1 MILVHIITQKRA
13 QAIEIIDALLEEKL
27 LFNAM
32 LSRKKVYEKNKETG
46 QLVGNVQTLIIGKT
60 KSLLFS
66 KINEFIVSKYAQEV
80 PSLYC
85 LPIVYIDPGKA
96 EELLKK
102 TMEV

>member
-1 MILVHIITQKRA
+1 MILVHIITQQRA
-13 QAIEIIDALLEEKL
+13 QAIEIIDVLLEKKL

-46 QLVGNVQTLIIGKT
+46 QLVGKVQTLIIGKT
-60 KSLLFS
+60 KSLLFN
-66 KINEFIVSKYAQEV
+66 KINELIISRYPQQM

-85 LPIVYIDPGKA
+85 LPIVYIDPERA
-96 EELLKK
+96 EELFRK